1 MKKSIYSMFCCYK
14 SNFNTTYCVLLS
26 YYDTHLVI
34 SIQSTK
40 QIRNRY
46 SCIYHPKPSFF
57 LLYKPFNQSINL
69 TKITSNP
76 YPSRFIAFNLSPIV
90 SSSSPFNTFPY
101 FRLPKSPSNQRFPI
115 SKTPIL
121 TILSLYTNKMVLC
134 YLDKTHILYI
144 FMIFQ

>member
-14 SNFNTTYCVLLS
+14 MNFNTTYCVLLS

-46 SCIYHPKPSFF
+46 SLENHSKPSFF

-69 TKITSNP
+69 TKNASNP
-76 YPSRFIAFNLSPIV
+76 YPARFLALNL
-90 SSSSPFNTFPY
+90 T
-101 FRLPKSPSNQRFPI
+101 
-115 SKTPIL
+115 
-121 TILSLYTNKMVLC
+121 TILSSKYTFNQIHFYRILRNIGTNPSKRSVFNVLAVP
-134 YLDKTHILYI
+134 I
-144 FMIFQ
+144 FLR